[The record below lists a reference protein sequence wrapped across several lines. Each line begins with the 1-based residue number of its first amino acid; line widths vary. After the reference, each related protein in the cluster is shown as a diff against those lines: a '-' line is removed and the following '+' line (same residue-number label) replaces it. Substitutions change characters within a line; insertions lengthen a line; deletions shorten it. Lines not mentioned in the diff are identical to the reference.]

1 MTEPKMPKAISL
13 VAACALAVVA
23 VFIAAEFAS
32 APSRSTVAATTTT
45 TTPSM
50 SPLELMIQNNE
61 VMPVEIWD
69 AS

>member
-1 MTEPKMPKAISL
+1 MTEPKIPKAISL

-32 APSRSTVAATTTT
+32 APSRSTVAATT
-45 TTPSM
+45 SM
-50 SPLELMIQNNE
+50 SPLELMIQNDE
-61 VMPVEIWD
+61 VIPVEIWD